1 MKASAV
7 LGMGRVPL
15 PESVIV
21 RVACCVLLVVFLSL
35 PSASLAHPA
44 PQWIDVEGAAGAKLR
59 AALFRPS
66 GDGPFPIVLLLHR
79 ASGLSDD
86 YLAWGPELSRAG
98 SLVVAGCFAR
108 GGSVQGVNPC
118 PDAPLLVQAFAVRNV
133 AATIEAAARLP
144 GVQRYR
150 VGLVG
155 WSWGGAAAVVVASS
169 GVGVQAVV
177 SISGGPYGTR
187 VSNNDPSALA
197 NVDRL
202 SASVLILHSTTDDMV
217 PVGSPRALE
226 ARAREHGKSVEG
238 PLLRRGRSR
247 LLAGS
252 AIQGGSDQSHRGVPA
267 ATRRT
272 LRPSRLMSTPRR

>member
-1 MKASAV
+1 MKAKAV
-7 LGMGRVPL
+7 LGMGWPSL
-15 PESVIV
+15 PAFVILWI
-21 RVACCVLLVVFLSL
+21 ASCVLVVVLLSL
-35 PSASLAHPA
+35 PTASLAQPA

-59 AALFRPS
+59 AAILRPS
-66 GDGPFPIVLLLHR
+66 GDGPFPIVLLLHG

-98 SLVVAGCFAR
+98 FLVVAGCFAR
-108 GGSVQGVNPC
+108 GGSVQGENPC
-118 PDAPLLVQAFAVRNV
+118 PDAPLLVQTFAVRNV

-144 GVQRYR
+144 GVQRDR

-155 WSWGGAAAVVVASS
+155 WSWGGAAAIVVASS

-202 SASVLILHSTTDDMV
+202 NASVLILHSTTDDQV
-217 PVGSPRALE
+217 PVSSPRAFE
-226 ARAREHGKSVEG
+226 ARAREYGKSVEAHYFEG
-238 PLLRRGRSR
+238 GGHVFWLDQRFKAEVISLTVAFLQRHVGR
-247 LLAGS
+247 
-252 AIQGGSDQSHRGVPA
+252 
-267 ATRRT
+267 
-272 LRPSRLMSTPRR
+272 